1 MDRSKDWLRQAERDL
16 EVGRRT
22 ANDGFYEHACFLSQQ
37 GAEKAVKAVC
47 QAEKVAVWGHMISG
61 LLRELSAF
69 LDIPSD
75 VENAGK
81 ALDHHYI
88 AARYPNSFESG
99 APADYYTQRQA
110 DEAIGDAE
118 EIIAFCKQHIPG

>member
-37 GAEKAVKAVC
+37 GAEKAPKAVC
-47 QAEKVAVWGHMISG
+47 EAEKVAVWGHMISG
-61 LLRELSAF
+61 LLEELLAWVEV
-69 LDIPSD
+69 PSD
-75 VENAGK
+75 VANAGK
-81 ALDHHYI
+81 VLDHHYI
-88 AARYPNSFESG
+88 PARYPNSFASG
-99 APADYYTQRQA
+99 APADYYTEGHA
-110 DEAIGDAE
+110 EEAIGDAE